1 MLVGLL
7 STRKGLQLLQRVS
20 ARVPMLHYGT
30 FISPHQKQ
38 ALAGLV
44 KGINAT
50 TAWRVRSSSGWSAG
64 EVQQWLVGG

>member
-50 TAWRVRSSSGWSAG
+50 TAWR
-64 EVQQWLVGG
+64 